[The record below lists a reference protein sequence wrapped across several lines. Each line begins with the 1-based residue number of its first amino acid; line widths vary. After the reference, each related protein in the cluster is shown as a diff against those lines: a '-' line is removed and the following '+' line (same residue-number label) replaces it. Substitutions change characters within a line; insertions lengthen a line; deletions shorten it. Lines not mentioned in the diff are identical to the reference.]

1 MRRTDNTTRRPDMPG
16 LEGNPELWVQLGEEA
31 RITNQAI
38 LETVQELKNE
48 MARLREDNARLTMEQ
63 ERILKSLSERQNQVP
78 VNPSMEHQ
86 RTSEEQNHP
95 ILPGGSEEQEERSDN
110 VYEQQ
115 TSKRQR
121 MELQGEFRKIKPPH
135 FDGEQEEAAEAWLI
149 NMNKYF
155 QLYEYDHNLKAR
167 LAIFQLQGKATL
179 WWEEV
184 KIVKGVTEQTITWD
198 NFQRYFKEIYLTERF
213 YDEKAKEFHDLR
225 LGQQTMDEF
234 ITRFTSLL
242 RYVPYIREEKAK
254 VQRFVSSLPPYMRE
268 RIEFDN
274 PKSMDEVIRKARI
287 CYQQSR
293 QKGEAVGKKWSDR
306 KGFKPMGNNKGN
318 RNSGGKRNSKSPHNR
333 IPDRT
338 TSKFRPNTDAKS
350 NGQQIRLDSEGVTR
364 PPVQCWGCG
373 GPHYIKNCP
382 QRKGTEQLSQIQ
394 EASTVGEVGR
404 SIPRINAALEDRQA
418 EYQPTMVE
426 FEGNISNLTVSILI
440 DPGATLSYVSP
451 KVVERCKLQSTKF
464 KNPWLVQ
471 LATGAKR
478 RVGAKIKDCSFTIA
492 GQPVMADL
500 NVLPLGSYDILIGM
514 DWLEKHWS
522 LVDCKTKII
531 YFKDSLGNKK
541 EMQGIKRHTQV
552 RPITANQLAKCIRK
566 GCQIYAVQV
575 GYADSKDKTAI
586 LNNIPV
592 IQEFTDVFPEEIPGL
607 PPKRNIDF
615 TIELVPGAAPVSRAP
630 YRMSVPELTELKMQL
645 QELLDKN
652 YIRPSVSPWGAPVLF
667 VKKKD
672 GTFRMCIDYRQ
683 LNKLTI
689 KNKYPLPRIDELFD
703 QVKGA
708 TVFSKID
715 LRSGYHQI
723 RIKEEDI
730 AKTAFRTRY
739 GHYEF
744 VVLPFGLTNAP
755 ATFMC
760 LMNSIFHQYLDRFVL
775 IFIDDILVYSR
786 TVEEHQEHL
795 RKVLQTLR
803 EHQLY
808 AKFSKCDFFKEEIQ
822 YLGHVIS
829 KEGIVV
835 DPEKIKAIMDW
846 PVPKDVADIRSF
858 MGLSGYYRRFV
869 EGFSKHLLT
878 TAPILRIANPDNDYV
893 VCTDAS
899 KEGVGGVLM
908 QEGRV
913 IAYESRK
920 LKEHEQKYSAYDL
933 ELTAVIHALK
943 MWRHYL
949 VGRKFLLLTDH
960 HSLTNYFSQP
970 TLNARQARWVDF
982 LGSFDFEIR
991 HLQGKENRV
1000 ADALSRKVQQL
1011 YEVSVSEW
1019 KSPVLEMVKEASRQ
1033 DVNYQQLKLQLQQA
1047 AGLTDQSDYK
1057 LNEDGMI
1064 HFKQRLYVPS
1074 QDKIKNLI
1082 MDEFHVSHYTGHPG
1096 YQKMIT
1102 AIRKEYFWPGMKKDI
1117 AEYLARCL
1125 ECQQIKAEHQHPAG
1139 LLQPLPIPEWKW
1151 EIISMDFITGLP
1163 KTKKGNDSIMVIVD
1177 KLSKAAHFI
1186 PVQSTYRAPQIAH
1199 VFMQNVFRLHG
1210 LPKVI
1215 ISDRD
1220 VKFTSTFWRT
1230 LFADL
1235 GTQLNFS
1242 TAYHPQTDGQTERVN
1257 QVVEDMLRAF
1267 VMQQPTLWE
1276 EYLHLV
1282 EFSYN
1287 NGYHTSTQM
1296 SPFEVMYGR
1305 KCRTPI
1311 NWGGPEDKL
1320 NLGPEMLKEMEEM
1333 VKKVRMNLKAAQD
1346 RKKNFADRKRR
1357 FKEYQVGDH
1366 VYIRIQT
1373 KRSTLQWSGCAKL
1386 APRYCGPFQI
1396 LARIGPVAY
1405 QLALPSHIRVHNVFH
1420 VSILKKYVYDPR
1432 HVIQWQD
1439 IQVEPEGEVLVEP
1452 LNILDRREVQLRKRA
1467 ITQVKVQW
1475 RHYGP
1480 EEATWEDEELMRRS
1494 YPALFV
1500 AERHRD
1506 GVQSQG
1512 EEM

>member
-1 MRRTDNTTRRPDMPG
+1 MRRADSTTQRPVAGPG
-16 LEGNPELWVQLGEEA
+16 VPGFENNPKLWVQLGEET
-31 RITNQAI
+31 RTTNQAI

-63 ERILKSLSERQNQVP
+63 ERILKSLSERQNQIP
-78 VNPSMEHQ
+78 VNPSMEQQ
-86 RTSEEQNHP
+86 RMSEEQNHP
-95 ILPGGSEEQEERSDN
+95 MPPEGSEEQEERSDN
-110 VYEQQ
+110 VNEQQ
-115 TSKRQR
+115 TSKRQKV
-121 MELQGEFRKIKPPH
+121 ELQGEFQKIKPPH

-184 KIVKGVTEQTITWD
+184 RIVKGVTEQTITWD
-198 NFQRYFKEIYLTERF
+198 NFQRYFKERYLTEWF
-213 YDEKAKEFHDLR
+213 YDEKAMEFHDLR
-225 LGQQTMDEF
+225 LGQQTMDKF

-274 PKSMDEVIRKARI
+274 PKSMDEVIQKARI

-293 QKGEAVGKKWSDR
+293 QKGEAAGKKRNER
-306 KGFKPMGNNKGN
+306 KGFKAMGNNKGN
-318 RNSGGKRNSKSPHNR
+318 RNSGIKGNGKGPNSR
-333 IPDRT
+333 LPDRA
-338 TSKFRPNTDAKS
+338 TSKFRLNNEPKS
-350 NGQQIRLDSEGVTR
+350 SGQQIRLDNEGTTR
-364 PPVQCWGCG
+364 PPVRCWGCG

-382 QRKGTEQLSQIQ
+382 QRKGTEQLSQIH

-404 SIPRINAALEDRQA
+404 SMPRINATLEDRQA

-426 FEGNISNLTVSILI
+426 FEGNISNLTVSVLI
-440 DPGATLSYVSP
+440 DPGATSRYVSP

-464 KNPWLVQ
+464 KSPWLVQ

-478 RVGAKIKDCSFTIA
+478 RVVAKIKDCAFTIA
-492 GQPVMADL
+492 GQPVMEDL

-522 LVDCKTKII
+522 LVD
-531 YFKDSLGNKK
+531 Y
-541 EMQGIKRHTQV
+541 
-552 RPITANQLAKCIRK
+552 
-566 GCQIYAVQV
+566 
-575 GYADSKDKTAI
+575 SKDKTAI

-607 PPKRNIDF
+607 PPKWNIDL
-615 TIELVPGAAPVSRAP
+615 TIELVPGAAPISWAP

-723 RIKEEDI
+723 RIKDEDI

-786 TVEEHQEHL
+786 TMEEHQEHL
-795 RKVLQTLR
+795 RIVLQTLR

-822 YLGHVIS
+822 YLGHVIT
-829 KEGIVV
+829 KEGIAVN
-835 DPEKIKAIMDW
+835 PEKIKAIMDW
-846 PVPKDVADIRSF
+846 PIPKDVTDVQSF
-858 MGLSGYYRRFV
+858 MGLAGYYRIFV
-869 EGFSKHLLT
+869 KGFSKVAFPITSLQKKGKTFHWTPNCQKSFEQLKELLT
-878 TAPILRIANPDNDYV
+878 TAPILRIADPDKDYV

-908 QEGRV
+908 QEGKV
-913 IAYESRK
+913 VTYESRK
-920 LKEHEQKYSAYDL
+920 LKEHEQKYSSYDL

-970 TLNARQARWVDF
+970 TLNARQARWADF
-982 LGSFDFEIR
+982 LGGFDFEIK

-1000 ADALSRKVQQL
+1000 ADALS
-1011 YEVSVSEW
+1011 
-1019 KSPVLEMVKEASRQ
+1019 
-1033 DVNYQQLKLQLQQA
+1033 
-1047 AGLTDQSDYK
+1047 
-1057 LNEDGMI
+1057 
-1064 HFKQRLYVPS
+1064 
-1074 QDKIKNLI
+1074 
-1082 MDEFHVSHYTGHPG
+1082 
-1096 YQKMIT
+1096 
-1102 AIRKEYFWPGMKKDI
+1102 
-1117 AEYLARCL
+1117 
-1125 ECQQIKAEHQHPAG
+1125 
-1139 LLQPLPIPEWKW
+1139 
-1151 EIISMDFITGLP
+1151 
-1163 KTKKGNDSIMVIVD
+1163 
-1177 KLSKAAHFI
+1177 
-1186 PVQSTYRAPQIAH
+1186 
-1199 VFMQNVFRLHG
+1199 
-1210 LPKVI
+1210 
-1215 ISDRD
+1215 
-1220 VKFTSTFWRT
+1220 
-1230 LFADL
+1230 
-1235 GTQLNFS
+1235 
-1242 TAYHPQTDGQTERVN
+1242 
-1257 QVVEDMLRAF
+1257 
-1267 VMQQPTLWE
+1267 
-1276 EYLHLV
+1276 
-1282 EFSYN
+1282 
-1287 NGYHTSTQM
+1287 
-1296 SPFEVMYGR
+1296 
-1305 KCRTPI
+1305 
-1311 NWGGPEDKL
+1311 
-1320 NLGPEMLKEMEEM
+1320 
-1333 VKKVRMNLKAAQD
+1333 
-1346 RKKNFADRKRR
+1346 
-1357 FKEYQVGDH
+1357 
-1366 VYIRIQT
+1366 
-1373 KRSTLQWSGCAKL
+1373 
-1386 APRYCGPFQI
+1386 
-1396 LARIGPVAY
+1396 
-1405 QLALPSHIRVHNVFH
+1405 
-1420 VSILKKYVYDPR
+1420 
-1432 HVIQWQD
+1432 
-1439 IQVEPEGEVLVEP
+1439 
-1452 LNILDRREVQLRKRA
+1452 
-1467 ITQVKVQW
+1467 
-1475 RHYGP
+1475 
-1480 EEATWEDEELMRRS
+1480 
-1494 YPALFV
+1494 
-1500 AERHRD
+1500 
-1506 GVQSQG
+1506 
-1512 EEM
+1512 

>member
-1 MRRTDNTTRRPDMPG
+1 
-16 LEGNPELWVQLGEEA
+16 
-31 RITNQAI
+31 
-38 LETVQELKNE
+38 

-78 VNPSMEHQ
+78 VNPSMEQQ
-86 RTSEEQNHP
+86 RMSEEQNHP
-95 ILPGGSEEQEERSDN
+95 IPPGGSEEQEERSDN

-198 NFQRYFKEIYLTERF
+198 NFQRYFKERYLTERF
-213 YDEKAKEFHDLR
+213 YDEKAKEFHDLH

-318 RNSGGKRNSKSPHNR
+318 RNSRGKGNSKSPHNR

-338 TSKFRPNTDAKS
+338 TSKLRPNNEAKS

-404 SIPRINAALEDRQA
+404 SIPRINAALEDRQV

-471 LATGAKR
+471 LAMGAKR

-514 DWLEKHWS
+514 DWLEKNWP

-531 YFKDSLGNKK
+531 YFKDFLGNKK
-541 EMQGIKRHTQV
+541 EMQGIKRPTQV

-630 YRMSVPELTELKMQL
+630 YRMSVPELTELKMQP

-760 LMNSIFHQYLDRFVL
+760 LMNNIFHQYLDRFVL

-829 KEGIVV
+829 KEGIAV

-858 MGLSGYYRRFV
+858 MGLAGYYRRFV
-869 EGFSKHLLT
+869 EGFSKVAFPITSLQKKGKAFQWTPNCQQSFEQLKHLLT
-878 TAPILRIANPDNDYV
+878 TTPILRIADPDKDYV

-913 IAYESRK
+913 VAYESRK
-920 LKEHEQKYSAYDL
+920 LKEHQQKYSAYDL

-982 LGSFDFEIR
+982 LSGFDFEIK

-1000 ADALSRKVQQL
+1000 ADALTRKVQQL

-1033 DVNYQQLKLQLQQA
+1033 DVNYQQLKLQLQQS

-1082 MDEFHVSHYTGHPG
+1082 MDEFHVSHYAGHPG

-1151 EIISMDFITGLP
+1151 KIISMDFITGLP

-1199 VFMQNVFRLHG
+1199 VFMQNMFRLHG

-1220 VKFTSTFWRT
+1220 VKFTSAFWRT

-1257 QVVEDMLRAF
+1257 QVVEDMLWAF

-1282 EFSYN
+1282 EFAYN
-1287 NGYHTSTQM
+1287 KGYHTSTQM

-1305 KCRTPI
+1305 KCRTPT

-1346 RKKNFADRKRR
+1346 KQKNFADRKKR

-1366 VYIRIQT
+1366 VYIRVQT

-1432 HVIQWQD
+1432 HVIQWKD

-1467 ITQVKVQW
+1467 ITQVKVERPKHQAKFFSG
-1475 RHYGP
+1475 RANGKP
-1480 EEATWEDEELMRRS
+1480 GAASRRKMQMEAL
-1494 YPALFV
+1494 
-1500 AERHRD
+1500 AET
-1506 GVQSQG
+1506 G
-1512 EEM
+1512 E